1 MITVNIRKQ
10 GGAAIMTI
18 PSDVLKILNVEV
30 GGALQLDVA
39 KGAFTARPAPPAAAG
54 GLRKRYSLDEL
65 LRNVTPKNMAKL
77 NAETEWAREGK
88 AIGRELT

>member
-1 MITVNIRKQ
+1 
-10 GGAAIMTI
+10 MTI
-18 PSDVLKILNVEV
+18 PSDVLKILNVEI

-39 KGAFTARPAPPAAAG
+39 KGEFTARPARPTAGG

-77 NAETEWAREGK
+77 NAATEWARAGGPV
-88 AIGRELT
+88 GRELV

>member
-1 MITVNIRKQ
+1 
-10 GGAAIMTI
+10 MTI

-39 KGAFTARPAPPAAAG
+39 KGAFTARPAPSPAEG

-77 NAETEWAREGK
+77 NAETEWAREGR
-88 AIGRELT
+88 AVGRELA